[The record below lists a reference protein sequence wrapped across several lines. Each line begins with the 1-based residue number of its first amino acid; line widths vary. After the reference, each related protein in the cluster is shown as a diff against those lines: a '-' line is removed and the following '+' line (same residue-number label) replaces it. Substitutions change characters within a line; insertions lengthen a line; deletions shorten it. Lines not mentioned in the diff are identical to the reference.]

1 MEEALYSNGERT
13 PCYQA
18 QGKFG
23 KRSNRITNISY
34 LGILELC
41 WRRPLVQKKYTMTSK
56 FPCSKNLTALFK
68 IAMLVESHLTLTNHN
83 STQVRTWRSSFSP
96 DSWISVS
103 LTPTVH
109 NSDTRIL
116 WVMCSIHYLWVIKF
130 YLTNSNFL

>member
-23 KRSNRITNISY
+23 KRRITNISY
-34 LGILELC
+34 LGILELS

-68 IAMLVESHLTLTNHN
+68 ISMLVESHLTLTNHS
-83 STQVRTWRSSFSP
+83 STQVMTWSSSFSP
-96 DSWISVS
+96 DSWIAVS

-109 NSDTRIL
+109 NSDTGIL
-116 WVMCSIHYLWVIKF
+116 WVVCSIYYLWVIKF
-130 YLTNSNFL
+130 YLTNSSFL

>member
-23 KRSNRITNISY
+23 KRRITNISY
-34 LGILELC
+34 SGILELS

-68 IAMLVESHLTLTNHN
+68 ISMLVESRLTQTTVPPRLGLGAPH
-83 STQVRTWRSSFSP
+83 
-96 DSWISVS
+96 S
-103 LTPTVH
+103 L
-109 NSDTRIL
+109 RIPG
-116 WVMCSIHYLWVIKF
+116 
-130 YLTNSNFL
+130 FLCL

>member
-23 KRSNRITNISY
+23 KRSNKITNISY

-68 IAMLVESHLTLTNHN
+68 ISMLVESHLTQTTVPPRLGLGAPH
-83 STQVRTWRSSFSP
+83 SL
-96 DSWISVS
+96 WI
-103 LTPTVH
+103 PG
-109 NSDTRIL
+109 
-116 WVMCSIHYLWVIKF
+116 
-130 YLTNSNFL
+130 FLCL